1 MAGVDPI
8 SQGLFF
14 AATQAASAQSAVLA
28 KKKEKVGET
37 KKSTFSKAIDKANEE
52 QTLLQ
57 EGLPLEIAGMTE
69 EEAVIFLK
77 DAADMAGNKLN
88 KSMLPSTY
96 ADYRQKVSQFL
107 RFIVKNNFEVLKHEP
122 NGRTRKGKRLNPQFQ
137 VTVINK
143 KLDEMAEWLLTDHK
157 DNLQLL
163 AKVDEIKGMLVDLMA
178 R

>member
-8 SQGLFF
+8 TQGLFF
-14 AATQAASAQSAVLA
+14 TATQAASAQSAVQA
-28 KKKEKVGET
+28 KKKEEVGKT
-37 KKSTFSKAIDKANEE
+37 KKSTFSKAVDKANEE

-69 EEAVIFLK
+69 DEAVIFLK
-77 DAADMAGNKLN
+77 DAADIAGNKLRTT
-88 KSMLPSTY
+88 MLPSVY

-107 RFIVKNNFEVLKHEP
+107 KFIVKNNFEIIRHQP
-122 NGRTRKGKRLNPQFQ
+122 PGRTRKNKDLSPQFQ
-137 VTVINK
+137 VIVINK
-143 KLDEMAEWLLTDHK
+143 KLDEMAEWLLHDHK